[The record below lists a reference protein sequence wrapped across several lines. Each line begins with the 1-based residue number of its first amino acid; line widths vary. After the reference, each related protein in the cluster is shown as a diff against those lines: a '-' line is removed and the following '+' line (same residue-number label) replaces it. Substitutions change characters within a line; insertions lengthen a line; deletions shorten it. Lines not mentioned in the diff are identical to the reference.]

1 MDTVMQRLWVALE
14 NISPDFNSP
23 PDFESLEFLENVLAQ
38 AGLKVVEINHPAAY
52 SAGIL
57 SQMG

>member
-1 MDTVMQRLWVALE
+1 METIMERLWVALE
-14 NISPDFNSP
+14 NISPDFNCP
-23 PDFESLEFLENVLAQ
+23 PDPESLTFLEACLGD